1 MRCGRCKS
9 TGVDA
14 THVRSCYG
22 LSEAESRPVV
32 LRNHPPSSLRVIEI
46 ARSGER
52 LDVTVAV
59 RGYFAHSGAARVDAL
74 LDGDPVDGARNE
86 SFEFESRPPWRL
98 EVFIGE
104 EELFRWLTVSPVDI
118 DGVERGERVAVPLTQ
133 WGAERLEKRRLVKSS
148 GANQPRSQLC
158 DSCGTPV
165 SAYSGRCRCS

>member
-9 TGVDA
+9 TGVNA

-22 LSEAESRPVV
+22 LGPAGSRPSITSKY
-32 LRNHPPSSLRVIEI
+32 LPSSLRVTEV

-52 LDVTVAV
+52 LELTVSV
-59 RGYFAHSGAARVDAL
+59 RGYFNHSGRARLEVL
-74 LDGDPVDGARNE
+74 LDGDPEDGARNE

-98 EVFIGE
+98 ELFIGE

-118 DGVERGERVAVPLTQ
+118 DGLERGERVAVPLTQ
-133 WGAERLEKRRLVKSS
+133 WGAERLEKRRLVRSS
-148 GANQPRSQLC
+148 GANQTRSQLC

-165 SAYSGRCRCS
+165 SSYSGLCRCS